1 MASSRVGA
9 SSAHFHEGLNPR
21 PAGLTFL
28 SGVASLLDENRTR
41 GGRMKRLIT
50 TAIIVLVWSIPAL
63 AEVRTQTVEYKH
75 GDAVLEGYLA
85 YDDAAKGK
93 RPGVLVIHEWW
104 GINDYTRG
112 RTRQLAEMGYVAF
125 AADMYGKGVRAAN
138 PTDAGR
144 LAGTYVKDRKLLRA
158 RVNAGLDLLK
168 RQQFTDPQRIAAI
181 GYCFGGT
188 TVLELARS
196 GADIAGV
203 VSFHGGLDTPDP
215 NDAKN
220 IKAKVVVLHGADDPY
235 VPANQVLAFVDEMRK
250 AGVDWQLV
258 MYGGAVH
265 SFTNPDAG
273 NDPSK
278 GAAYNE
284 KADRRSWRAMKDFF
298 GEIFK

>member
-1 MASSRVGA
+1 MKKLLVV
-9 SSAHFHEGLNPR
+9 
-21 PAGLTFL
+21 LTVFL
-28 SGVASLLDENRTR
+28 A
-41 GGRMKRLIT
+41 
-50 TAIIVLVWSIPAL
+50 WSIPAL
-63 AEVRTQTVEYKH
+63 AEVRTQTVEYKQ

-85 YDDAAKGK
+85 YDDASKEK
-93 RPGVLVIHEWW
+93 KPGVLVIHEWW
-104 GINDYTRG
+104 GINDYVKG
-112 RTRQLAEMGYVAF
+112 RVRQLAQMGYVAF
-125 AADMYGKGVRAAN
+125 AADIYGKGMRAAN

-144 LAGTYVKDRKLLRA
+144 LAGTYLKDRKLLRA
-158 RVNAGLDLLK
+158 RVSAGLDFLK
-168 RQQFTDPQRIAAI
+168 KQQIADVQRIAAI

-203 VSFHGGLDTPDP
+203 VSFHGGLDTPDL
-215 NDAKN
+215 NDAKS
-220 IKAKVVVLHGADDPY
+220 IKAKVLVLHGADDPY
-235 VPANQVLAFVDEMRK
+235 VPADQMLAFVDEMRK

-284 KADRRSWRAMKDFF
+284 KADRRSWQAMKDFF
-298 GEIFK
+298 GEVFK